1 MSEELGVNP
10 AHEISENTPSEN
22 KESLNVEGQAVNITD
37 SNSKKVTAFRE
48 IYPLFLAQIDDYELA
63 SLNSEEEANLYVE
76 KYLLNGLP
84 SVQDAFNDIT
94 NIDLENKCFSY
105 KLSFVEMALIA
116 KAMKL
121 EWVREKRYSLDL
133 MRKSIGDRD
142 FKAVQG
148 TDYLKQL
155 GIMEK
160 ELRYELR
167 DEIIKHSYSKPEYWG
182 VFR

>member
-1 MSEELGVNP
+1 MAEELANNLP
-10 AHEISENTPSEN
+10 LEETENTPIEN
-22 KESLNVEGQAVNITD
+22 EESLNEEVVPETEQE
-37 SNSKKVTAFRE
+37 KVTTFQE
-48 IYPLFLAQIDDYELA
+48 IYPLFLGQIDDYEIA
-63 SLNSEEEANLYVE
+63 SLSSEEEASLYVE

-84 SVQDAFNDIT
+84 SLQNAFNDIT
-94 NIDLENKCFSY
+94 EINLEKKCFGYELSY
-105 KLSFVEMALIA
+105 VEKALVA

-155 GIMEK
+155 GIMEQN
-160 ELRYELR
+160 LRYELR
-167 DEIIKHSYSKPEYWG
+167 DEIIRHSYSKDDYWS